1 MQGKHLTDVPTDV
14 QVYSSQVKPISVK
27 FVGVVYDKVRL
38 KQLCGDVANPYVN
51 AETSHK
57 FYVKVSGPK
66 FCDQAGKT
74 IVIRKA
80 LYGLSAS
87 GADWYR
93 HFSSTLRSIIF
104 IPTIF
109 DRDVW
114 IKLAEY
120 GDHYEYIC
128 TYVEDFLIA
137 SKNPDVIMKF
147 TKK

>member
-14 QVYSSQVKPISVK
+14 QVYSSQVIPISVK
-27 FVGVVYDKVRL
+27 LVGVVSDKVRL

-57 FYVKVSGPK
+57 FYVKVAGPE
-66 FCDQAGKT
+66 FCDQAGKM

-80 LYGLSAS
+80 LYVLSAS

-114 IKLAEY
+114 IKLAES

-128 TYVEDFLIA
+128 TYVE
-137 SKNPDVIMKF
+137 
-147 TKK
+147 